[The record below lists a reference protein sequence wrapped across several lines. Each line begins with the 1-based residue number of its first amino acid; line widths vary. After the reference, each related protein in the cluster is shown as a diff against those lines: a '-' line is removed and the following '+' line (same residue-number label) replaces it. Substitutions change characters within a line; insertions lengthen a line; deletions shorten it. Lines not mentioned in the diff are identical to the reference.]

1 MNIFSGIFS
10 KWKKTESSDDFKVV
24 LKTDK
29 KLSEEQKDAIITIT
43 KAGILSDV
51 APSNI
56 AIKIM
61 EITGIYDMII
71 LNRTENGVEVII

>member
-43 KAGILSDV
+43 KAIGGSRWI
-51 APSNI
+51 
-56 AIKIM
+56 
-61 EITGIYDMII
+61 
-71 LNRTENGVEVII
+71 VIPVG